1 MGMPGLRGWGLGWEA
16 VGGFGVWVGMGGCLC
31 GWLAVL
37 AGEAPAGVGALGPPP
52 GVRLCVATATV
63 AGRRGGG
70 RENALLYYMGGV
82 RWFWAGIPGG

>member
-1 MGMPGLRGWGLGWEA
+1 MRV
-16 VGGFGVWVGMGGCLC
+16 VGGIGGQ
-31 GWLAVL
+31 G
-37 AGEAPAGVGALGPPP
+37 AGRGGALGPPP

-82 RWFWAGIPGG
+82 RVFWAGMGGGLFS